1 MFKQLKALL
10 KDENRVMTE
19 GIDEKYYSDHLGHIK
34 VKPAAVVIVDSTDE
48 VSKILSFAN
57 THHIPV
63 VPRGAG
69 TGLTGGTIPTEDSIV
84 IDLTKLN
91 RIQHLDRE
99 TMTLTVQSGVLLE
112 EVQAFAESKGLFY
125 PPDPGEKA
133 STIGGNI
140 STNAG
145 GMRAVKYGVTRDYVR
160 SIEVVLANGD
170 SIELGSENIK
180 DSTGLDLKDLLIGS
194 EGTLGIITRA
204 KLRLIPKPQIARS
217 VLVPFETLEEGIDT
231 VLDVKA
237 SGVDVAAIEFVLKET
252 ISLSEQYL
260 GIEFPTHKGNAYLI
274 FTFDGDT
281 EGYVRENYERVR
293 ALCDQHN
300 ALDFLVL
307 EDEESFARTWQI
319 RGAIVKAV
327 ESVSVQE
334 PIDIVVPINKSAEF
348 VKYTQIVSSRY
359 QVGIQSFGHAGDG
372 NVHLCIIKGTLKDEE
387 WQQKLEL
394 VLEDLYQKA
403 AELGGLPSGEHG
415 IGLTKLKYYLEYAN
429 SVQITLMRN
438 LKRAFDKNEI
448 LNPNKG
454 F

>member
-1 MFKQLKALL
+1 MFEQLKALIE
-10 KDENRVMTE
+10 DENRVITA

-34 VKPAAVVIVDSTDE
+34 VKPAAVVIVASTDE
-48 VSKILSFAN
+48 VSKVLDFAN
-57 THHIPV
+57 LHHIPV

-69 TGLTGGTIPTEDSIV
+69 TGLTGGTVPTEDSIV

-91 RIQHLDRE
+91 RIQHLDKE
-99 TMTLTVQSGVLLE
+99 TMTLTVQAGVLLE
-112 EVQAFAESKGLFY
+112 EVQAFAESNGLFY

-160 SIEVVLANGD
+160 SIEVVLANG
-170 SIELGSENIK
+170 SIVELGSKNIK

-194 EGTLGIITRA
+194 EGTLGIITEA

-217 VLVPFETLEEGIDT
+217 VLVPFQTLEEGIDT
-231 VLDVKA
+231 VLDIKA
-237 SGVDVAAIEFVLKET
+237 SGVDVAAIEFVQKEA

-260 GIEFPTHKGNAYLI
+260 KIEFPTHKGNAYLI

-281 EGYVRENYERVR
+281 ASHVRDNYEKVRE
-293 ALCDQHN
+293 LCDQHN

-307 EDEESFARTWQI
+307 EDEESFEITWQI

-348 VKYTQIVSSRY
+348 VKYTKAISNRHQVS
-359 QVGIQSFGHAGDG
+359 IQSFGHAGDG
-372 NVHLCIIKGTLKDEE
+372 NVHLCIIKGTLKEEE
-387 WQQKLEL
+387 WQEKLQL

-415 IGLTKLKYYLEYAN
+415 IGLTKLKYYLDYAN
-429 SVQITLMRN
+429 EVQITLMRN
-438 LKRAFDKNEI
+438 LKKAFDVNQI
-448 LNPNKG
+448 LNPNKAY
-454 F
+454 

>member
-1 MFKQLKALL
+1 MFEQLKALI
-10 KDENRVMTE
+10 KDENRVMTAS
-19 GIDEKYYSDHLGHIK
+19 IDEKYYSDHLGHIK
-34 VKPAAVVIVDSTDE
+34 VKPAAVVMVVSTDE
-48 VSKILSFAN
+48 VSKVLGFAN

-63 VPRGAG
+63 VPRGTG
-69 TGLTGGTIPTEDSIV
+69 TGLTGGTVPTEDSIV
-84 IDLTKLN
+84 IDLTRLN
-91 RIQHLDRE
+91 HIQHLDKE
-99 TMTLTVQSGVLLE
+99 TMTLTVEAGVLLE
-112 EVQAFAESKGLFY
+112 EVQAFAESNGLFY

-170 SIELGSENIK
+170 IVELGSKNIK

-204 KLRLIPKPQIARS
+204 KLKLIPKPKVARS
-217 VLVPFETLEEGIDT
+217 VLVPFESLEEGIDT
-231 VLDVKA
+231 VLDIKA
-237 SGVDVAAIEFVLKET
+237 LGVDVAAVEFVPKEA

-260 GIEFPTHKGNAYLI
+260 KLEFPTHRGNAYLI
-274 FTFDGDT
+274 LTFDGDT
-281 EGYVRENYERVR
+281 SNYVKDNYEKVRE
-293 ALCDQHN
+293 LCYQHN

-307 EDEESFARTWQI
+307 EDEESFSRTWQI

-334 PIDIVVPINKSAEF
+334 PIDIVVPINRSAEF
-348 VKYTQIVSSRY
+348 VKYTIEISNRY
-359 QVGIQSFGHAGDG
+359 QVAIQSFGHAGDG
-372 NVHLCIIKGTLKDEE
+372 NVHLCIIKGTLNEEE
-387 WQQKLEL
+387 WQEKLHL
-394 VLEDLYQKA
+394 LLEELYQKA

-415 IGLTKLKYYLEYAN
+415 IGLTKLKYYLKHAN
-429 SVQITLMRN
+429 GVQIALMRN
-438 LKRAFDKNEI
+438 LKRAFDANEI
-448 LNPNKG
+448 LNPNKA

>member
-1 MFKQLKALL
+1 MFEQLKALIE
-10 KDENRVMTE
+10 DDNRVMTV

-34 VKPAAVVIVDSTDE
+34 VKPAAVVVVVSTDE
-48 VSKILSFAN
+48 VSKVLGFAN
-57 THHIPV
+57 THRIPV

-69 TGLTGGTIPTEDSIV
+69 SGLTGGTVPTEDSIV
-84 IDLTKLN
+84 IDLTRLN
-91 RIQHLDRE
+91 HIQHLDKE
-99 TMTLTVQSGVLLE
+99 TMTLTVEAGVLLE
-112 EVQAFAESKGLFY
+112 EVQAFAESNGLFY

-133 STIGGNI
+133 SSIGGNI

-160 SIEVVLANGD
+160 SVEVVLANGD
-170 SIELGSENIK
+170 IVELGSKNIK

-204 KLRLIPKPQIARS
+204 KLKLIPKPKVTRS
-217 VLVPFETLEEGIDT
+217 VLVPFEALEEGIDT
-231 VLDVKA
+231 VIDIKA
-237 SGVDVAAIEFVLKET
+237 LGVDVSAIEFVPKEA

-260 GIEFPTHKGNAYLI
+260 KLEFPTHRGNAYLI
-274 FTFDGDT
+274 LTFDGDT
-281 EGYVRENYERVR
+281 SSYIKDNYEKVRE
-293 ALCDQHN
+293 LCYQHN

-334 PIDIVVPINKSAEF
+334 PIDIVVPINRSAEF
-348 VKYTQIVSSRY
+348 VKYTKEVSNRY
-359 QVGIQSFGHAGDG
+359 QVAIQSFGHAGDG
-372 NVHLCIIKGTLKDEE
+372 NVHLCIIKGTLNEDE
-387 WQQKLEL
+387 WQEKLHL
-394 VLEDLYQKA
+394 LLEELYQKA

-415 IGLTKLKYYLEYAN
+415 IGLTKLKYYLEHAN
-429 SVQITLMRN
+429 GVQITLMRN
-438 LKRAFDKNEI
+438 LKRAFDANEI
-448 LNPNKG
+448 LNPNKA